1 MVEYLSVLPGLAS
14 GGLVMP
20 ANPLDDDALR
30 SLGNEFARRL
40 RRGEKATI
48 EEYTTRFE
56 AKDANRVREYLT
68 SVERKVQVATKT
80 TISRSSKTVTP
91 TAEPPREFGRYQIER
106 TLGEGGMGAVY
117 LAHDSQL
124 DRKVALKTPKFSKT
138 SDATTMQRF
147 YREARSAATLQHP
160 NICPVYDVG
169 EINGTHYISMAY
181 IEGQPLS
188 DLVRAEKQPPVTT
201 LLKVVRKVA
210 LALHEAHLQGL
221 IHRDLKPAN
230 IMIDRRNE
238 PIVMDFGLARQFGDD
253 DHEPDATTQAVSQSP
268 DAASL
273 PEASRK
279 IEARITIPGTV
290 MGSPGYMA
298 PEQLTGD
305 QSRIGPTSD
314 VYAMGVLLYELL
326 TGELPFPGTG
336 TLISVVNSVMSDPPP
351 DATILRSGLDPRI
364 ASICR
369 RAMSK
374 RPDDR
379 YESMQAFALALTK
392 VLKTDVGSKTADASR
407 KLSPELVRQKEQ
419 FELARSLCQEGQYA
433 GAVSIME
440 KMVATDGEASQYAK
454 WAEDNIADARMK
466 AEEAALVAATGGDLD
481 GDDLWNTDSST
492 SLPPKRR
499 RKARRRRR
507 GNPLTRK
514 LVTVAIATLVV
525 AVVAIN
531 VRKLLQENGST
542 ASANDTPAETGS
554 MLAAD
559 DLTDPDALA
568 STDGTMLPPDI
579 DDPGPDNRGP
589 DNRGPDNRGPDNRGP
604 NDRPRN
610 RPDER
615 PAGDGRPDERPR
627 APNRRGN
634 LRERLFQL
642 DQNGD
647 GRLTREEL
655 NAGPAGAVLN
665 RMRDQFDRI
674 DGNNDGALDG
684 PELDRA
690 QEQGQPGN
698 RPPFRPGQAGRLDR

>member
-1 MVEYLSVLPGLAS
+1 
-14 GGLVMP
+14 MP

-30 SLGNEFARRL
+30 SLGNEFAKRL

-56 AKDANRVREYLT
+56 ANEAERVREYLT

-80 TISRSSKTVTP
+80 TVSRSSKTVAP

-160 NICPVYDVG
+160 NICAVYDVG

-188 DLVRAEKQPPVTT
+188 DLVRAEKQPPVAA

-238 PIVMDFGLARQFGDD
+238 PIVMDFGLARQYGDED
-253 DHEPDATTQAVSQSP
+253 SEPDTTQAP
-268 DAASL
+268 ADTAADL

-305 QSRIGPTSD
+305 QSLIGPASD

-351 DATILRSGLDPRI
+351 DATVLRSGLDPRI

-374 RPDDR
+374 RPQDR

-392 VLKTDVGSKTADASR
+392 VLKSDAGSKASDTSR

-440 KMVATDGEASQYAK
+440 KMVAKDAEASQYTR

-481 GDDLWNTDSST
+481 GDDLWNTDSSA
-492 SLPPKRR
+492 SLPPKRK
-499 RKARRRRR
+499 RKGRRRRR
-507 GNPLTRK
+507 SGTLTRK
-514 LVTVAIATLVV
+514 LITIAVATLVV
-525 AVVAIN
+525 AVVVIN
-531 VRKLLQENGST
+531 VRKLLLDNEST
-542 ASANDTPAETGS
+542 ASANDPPAESDRVTMAQAGDDTPAVQ
-554 MLAAD
+554 
-559 DLTDPDALA
+559 
-568 STDGTMLPPDI
+568 
-579 DDPGPDNRGP
+579 PDNNSR
-589 DNRGPDNRGPDNRGP
+589 P
-604 NDRPRN
+604 NDGGPGR
-610 RPDER
+610 R
-615 PAGDGRPDERPR
+615 PADNQSLNEPPGGQRPPGERPR
-627 APNRRGN
+627 LPNRRGN
-634 LRERLFQL
+634 LRDRLLQL
-642 DQNGD
+642 DTDGD
-647 GRLTREEL
+647 GRVSRDEL
-655 NAGPAGAVLN
+655 RAAPGGAVIN
-665 RMRDQFDRI
+665 RLRDQFDRI
-674 DGNNDGALDG
+674 DGNNDGTLDG

-698 RPPFRPGQAGRLDR
+698 RPPLRQGQPGRRDRQS

>member
-1 MVEYLSVLPGLAS
+1 
-14 GGLVMP
+14 MP
-20 ANPLDDDALR
+20 VNPLDDDALR
-30 SLGNEFARRL
+30 TLGNEFARRL
-40 RRGEKATI
+40 RRGEKATV

-56 AKDANRVREYLT
+56 AKDAERVREYLT

-80 TISRSSKTVTP
+80 TISRSSKTVAP

-188 DLVRAEKQPPVTT
+188 DLVRAEKQPPVAT

-253 DHEPDATTQAVSQSP
+253 EHEPETTAGVAEHATDTAALP
-268 DAASL
+268 DAA
-273 PEASRK
+273 RK
-279 IEARITIPGTV
+279 VEARITIPGTV

-351 DATILRSGLDPRI
+351 DATVLRSGLDPRI

-374 RPDDR
+374 RPEDR
-379 YESMQAFALALTK
+379 YDTMQAFALALTK
-392 VLKTDVGSKTADASR
+392 VLRTDAGGRTTDASR

-440 KMVATDGEASQYAK
+440 KMVATDGEASQYSK

-481 GDDLWNTDSST
+481 GDDLWNTDSSST
-492 SLPPKRR
+492 LPPKRR
-499 RKARRRRR
+499 RKGRRRRHS
-507 GNPLTRK
+507 NTLTRK
-514 LVTVAIATLVV
+514 LVTIAIATLVV

-531 VRKLLQENGST
+531 VRRLLQGNGST
-542 ASANDTPAETGS
+542 ASADDTPNHSGS
-554 MLAAD
+554 LRTAD
-559 DLTDPDALA
+559 DPADPDPLA
-568 STDGTMLPPDI
+568 DNSGAASPPASDNS
-579 DDPGPDNRGP
+579 GPEDRGP

-604 NDRPRN
+604 EAPGN
-610 RPDER
+610 RPTER
-615 PAGDGRPDERPR
+615 PAGEGRPGERPR
-627 APNRRGN
+627 VPNRRGN
-634 LRERLFQL
+634 LRDRLFQL
-642 DQNGD
+642 DQDGD

-655 NAGPAGAVLN
+655 KAGPAGAMLN
-665 RMRDQFDRI
+665 RVRDQFDRI

-698 RPPFRPGQAGRLDR
+698 RPPFRPGQAGRRDR